1 MAVHGHCADEPVR
14 KTRLTFLTRL
24 TSYMPV
30 VKTGSKVP
38 WREIGWTLSARDDE
52 GDFVFNW
59 VQYSTHCTSTAE
71 PSRAFT
77 VVSLQKVQTLHDI
90 MRDNAPILCKA
101 LVNAGQC
108 RSPASSVCL
117 AITWNF
123 EGHADQR
130 VHTMPP
136 GVIKQGFL
144 SQEAE
149 IARAHMPTKGDLIVS
164 HTVCGHT
171 ELTFFNQS
179 GINRPR
185 VST

>member
-1 MAVHGHCADEPVR
+1 
-14 KTRLTFLTRL
+14 
-24 TSYMPV
+24 MPV
-30 VKTGSKVP
+30 VNTGSKVP
-38 WREIGWTLSARDDE
+38 WREIRWALSARDDE
-52 GDFVFNW
+52 GYFVFKW
-59 VQYSTHCTSTAE
+59 VQYSTHCTTTAE

-77 VVSLQKVQTLHDI
+77 VVPLEKVKTLQDI
-90 MRDNAPILCKA
+90 MRDNAPILRRL

-108 RSPASSVCL
+108 RSVNASVCL

-130 VHTMPP
+130 VHAMPP
-136 GVIKQGFL
+136 GVTTHGHL
-144 SQEAE
+144 SQEEE
-149 IARAHMPTKGDLIVS
+149 IARSRMPTKGDLIVS

-171 ELTFFNQS
+171 ELTYFNQS